1 MRGESWLRERRSPM
15 TRSFN
20 SVAFLSCAVLALA
33 APTSARATPF
43 SLAASGTIS
52 FNSSGDAT
60 IPVGTPWTFEIVY
73 DTAAP
78 DLDSS
83 PTFGSYGNTSVP
95 PALISFHY
103 QVGGYEVTL
112 DDAADFGVGS
122 DILIDFGGAVNS
134 IDINVNAPALFPP
147 LAGGAVSFHADFGD
161 FSSRPIFVGDAL
173 PTDPAFSPDSFDDA
187 NVSLLPAPGGVV
199 TGSSLT
205 SFTVAPVPEPSTFA
219 LECIGL
225 VLLGAARRRLT
236 TARSVA

>member
-1 MRGESWLRERRSPM
+1 MGTGETWLRERGSPM
-15 TRSFN
+15 ACLFN
-20 SVAFLSCAVLALA
+20 SAAFLSCAVLALA

-52 FNSSGDAT
+52 FNSSDNAA

-103 QVGGYEVTL
+103 QAGGYEVTI

-122 DILIDFGGAVNS
+122 DILVDFGGAVNS

-147 LAGGAVSFHADFGD
+147 LGGGAVSFHADFGD
-161 FSSRPIFVGDAL
+161 FSSRPIFVSDAL
-173 PTDPAFSPDSFDDA
+173 PTDPAFGPDSFDDA
-187 NVSLLPAPGGVV
+187 NVTLLPASGGVV

-205 SFTVAPVPEPSTFA
+205 SFAVTPVPEPSTSA
-219 LECIGL
+219 LEFIGL
-225 VLLGAARRRLT
+225 VLLGAARRTL
-236 TARSVA
+236 RSSAH